1 MIEYLLIPTAY
12 AGVITDATPISRVLL
27 NILNFLLSVAGIVGI
42 IGLVVA
48 GVLYLTA
55 GGDEGRIK
63 LAKRATVASGIGL
76 GIALGALV
84 ILSQLANF
92 LG

>member
-1 MIEYLLIPTAY
+1 MIEYFLIPTAY
-12 AGVITDATPISRVLL
+12 AGVITDATPISQVL
-27 NILNFLLSVAGIVGI
+27 ISVLNFLLSVAGIVGI

-84 ILSQLANF
+84 IVAQLGNLF
-92 LG
+92 R